1 MTELEYLEL
10 LCTNIRN
17 IRKEKGIKQNE
28 LAFKIG
34 IEPTNLRRIE
44 MAKSIPTF
52 RTLCKIASA
61 LEEDVKHLIPDGRPI
76 Y

>member
-10 LCTNIRN
+10 LCSNIKK
-17 IRKEKGIKQNE
+17 IRKDKGIKQNE

-44 MAKSIPTF
+44 SAKSIPTF
-52 RTLCKIASA
+52 RTLCKIATA
-61 LEEDVKHLIPDGRPI
+61 LEEDVKNLIPDGRPT